1 MTAVLINL
9 AADQIARDHE
19 GLRLKAYLDLAGVAT
34 IGYGHTHGVRLGM
47 KCTADQAEAWLED
60 DMEPILAYLRA
71 HYPTFTENQEAAIAD
86 FIFNEGLGTFQKSS
100 VKANLD
106 KGEYEQAMVRL
117 LLYDK
122 AHQPDGTVITPP
134 GLAHRREDEKALFLK

>member
-1 MTAVLINL
+1 MTAALINL

-19 GLRLKAYLDLAGVAT
+19 GLRLKAYLDFAGVWT
-34 IGYGHTHGVRLGM
+34 IGFGHTHGVRKGDA
-47 KCTADQAEAWLED
+47 CTLEQAEEWLED
-60 DMEPILAYLRA
+60 DLEPILAYLRIR
-71 HYPTFTENQEAAIAD
+71 YPKFTANQEAAIAD

-122 AHQPDGTVITPP
+122 AHRPDGTVVTLP